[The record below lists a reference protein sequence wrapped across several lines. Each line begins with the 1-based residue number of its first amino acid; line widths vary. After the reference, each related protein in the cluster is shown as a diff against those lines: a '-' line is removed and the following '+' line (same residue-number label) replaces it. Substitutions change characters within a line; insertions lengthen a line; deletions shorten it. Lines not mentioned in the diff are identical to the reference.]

1 MKLNKIIF
9 PMLAAPLLLTGCY
22 DEKMEW
28 HTPEGHNPV
37 TSDEIPL
44 QLQEEIDHYDY
55 IKNYMA
61 QNMPETPIGVGLTAN
76 YYIDADGEHPDYA
89 GLCDAH
95 FQQFVTGNAMK
106 MDAMVNSD
114 GTLNTATLDAF
125 TAKVPGDKQIFGH
138 NFIWHTQ
145 QQQAY
150 LRSLI
155 APTQAQFIIGGIA
168 TQLLN
173 DSYNFNGG
181 TKGGWDVTGDDRVKM
196 SVEEGGGQDGSDCIK
211 LEVLTP
217 GEAYQVQFFY
227 DLTANLDNTKTY
239 KVSFK
244 VKSSVAG
251 GYIQFQ
257 TQSVPSYGSQQWG
270 PEITDLGTGW
280 TKYEWEFTPN
290 YADDNRIICNLGKV
304 AATYYIDDIVFG
316 EKLYDDDSH
325 DVLPGSGINYT
336 LKTAEE
342 KRTAL
347 LGAME
352 SWIGGMLD
360 HVKMKNDT
368 RFVGWDVI
376 NEPITDD
383 GYYRGIDNHFGG
395 SWEDANGLTQ
405 YDAAPVENEET
416 GLTLNWGD
424 NHFYWGY
431 YLGMD
436 YATRAFEIAREH
448 APAGM
453 KLYVNEY
460 GLETNPT
467 KLAKLIDFVNYIDQN
482 STTQVDGIATQMHVQ
497 ANGITREQVDQMFQ
511 TLAATGK
518 LVRVSE
524 LDVALGT
531 SSPTQEDLQLQ
542 SDVYQ
547 MIIKSY
553 KENVPAE
560 QRGGFV
566 VWTLSDAAD
575 EHEYWLNGDKPNL
588 FDENYGRK
596 IAYKGLCDGIAG
608 YDIGADFSGDMWKD
622 QATEDQ
628 EDETGEEAAEPTE

>member
-106 MDAMVNSD
+106 MDAMVNAD

-352 SWIGGMLD
+352 RWIGGMLD
-360 HVKMKNDT
+360 HVKNDT

-395 SWEDANGLTQ
+395 KREDDNGNTQ

-416 GLTLNWGD
+416 GLTLNWVD
-424 NHFYWGY
+424 NNFYWGY

-467 KLAKLIDFVNYIDQN
+467 KLTKLIDFVNYIDQN

-547 MIIKSY
+547 MIIESY

-575 EHEYWLNGDKPNL
+575 EHEYWLKGDKPNL

-608 YDIGADFSGDMWKD
+608 YDIGADFSGDIWKD

>member
-352 SWIGGMLD
+352 RWIGGMLD
-360 HVKMKNDT
+360 HVKNDT

-395 SWEDANGLTQ
+395 NWEDANGLTQ
-405 YDAAPVENEET
+405 HDAAPVENEET
-416 GLTLNWGD
+416 GLTLNWGE

-436 YATRAFEIAREH
+436 YATRAFEIARDH

-547 MIIKSY
+547 MIIESY

-608 YDIGADFSGDMWKD
+608 YDIGADFSGDIWKD

>member
-125 TAKVPGDKQIFGH
+125 TAKVPGDKQIYGH

-360 HVKMKNDT
+360 HVKNGT

-383 GYYRGIDNHFGG
+383 GYYRGIDNQFGG

-436 YATRAFEIAREH
+436 YATRAFEIARDH

-547 MIIKSY
+547 MIIESY

-608 YDIGADFSGDMWKD
+608 YDIGADFSGDIWKD

>member
-360 HVKMKNDT
+360 HVKNDT

-383 GYYRGIDNHFGG
+383 GYYRGIDNQFGG

-436 YATRAFEIAREH
+436 YATRAFEIARDH

-547 MIIKSY
+547 MIIESY

-608 YDIGADFSGDMWKD
+608 YDIGADFSGDIWKD

>member
-352 SWIGGMLD
+352 NWIGGMLD
-360 HVKMKNDT
+360 HVKNDT

-395 SWEDANGLTQ
+395 NWEDANGLTQ

-547 MIIKSY
+547 MIIESY

>member
-360 HVKMKNDT
+360 HVKNDT
-368 RFVGWDVI
+368 HFVGWDVI

-395 SWEDANGLTQ
+395 NWEDANGLTQ

-436 YATRAFEIAREH
+436 YATRAFEIARDH

-531 SSPTQEDLQLQ
+531 ASPTQEDLQPQ

-547 MIIKSY
+547 MIIESY

-608 YDIGADFSGDMWKD
+608 YDIGADFSGDIWKD

>member
-352 SWIGGMLD
+352 NWIGGMLD
-360 HVKMKNDT
+360 HVKNDT

-395 SWEDANGLTQ
+395 NWEDANGLTQ

-436 YATRAFEIAREH
+436 YATRAFEIARDH

-531 SSPTQEDLQLQ
+531 SSPTQDDLQLQ

-547 MIIKSY
+547 MIIESY

-608 YDIGADFSGDMWKD
+608 YDIGADFSGDIWKD

>member
-352 SWIGGMLD
+352 NWIGGMLD
-360 HVKMKNDT
+360 HVKNDT

-395 SWEDANGLTQ
+395 NWEDANGLTQ

-436 YATRAFEIAREH
+436 YATRAFEIARDH

-547 MIIKSY
+547 MIIESY

-608 YDIGADFSGDMWKD
+608 YDIGADFSGDIWKD
-622 QATEDQ
+622 QAIEDQ

>member
-106 MDAMVNSD
+106 MDAMVNAD

-125 TAKVPGDKQIFGH
+125 TAKVPGDKQIYGH

-352 SWIGGMLD
+352 RWIGGMLD
-360 HVKMKNDT
+360 HVKNDT

-395 SWEDANGLTQ
+395 KKEDANGQTQ

-416 GLTLNWGD
+416 GLTLNWID
-424 NHFYWGY
+424 NNFYWGY

-436 YATRAFEIAREH
+436 YATEAFRIAREH

-531 SSPTQEDLQLQ
+531 SSPTLEDLQLQ

-547 MIIKSY
+547 MIIESY

-575 EHEYWLNGDKPNL
+575 EHEYWLKGDKPNL

>member
-181 TKGGWDVTGDDRVKM
+181 TKGGWNVTGDDRVKM

-360 HVKMKNDT
+360 HVKNDT

-436 YATRAFEIAREH
+436 YATRAFEIARDH
-448 APAGM
+448 APVGM

-531 SSPTQEDLQLQ
+531 ASPTLEDLQLQ

-547 MIIKSY
+547 MIIESY
-553 KENVPAE
+553 KANVPEA

-608 YDIGADFSGDMWKD
+608 YDIGADFSGDIWKD

-628 EDETGEEAAEPTE
+628 EDEAGEEAAEPTE

>member
-28 HTPEGHNPV
+28 HTPDGHNPV

-360 HVKMKNDT
+360 HVKNENDT

-547 MIIKSY
+547 MIIESY
-553 KENVPAE
+553 KANVPEA

-608 YDIGADFSGDMWKD
+608 YDIGADFSGDIWKD

>member
-22 DEKMEW
+22 DEKMDW

-44 QLQEEIDHYDY
+44 QLQEEIDNYDY

-61 QNMPETPIGVGLTAN
+61 QYMPETPIGIGLTAD

-106 MDAMVNSD
+106 MDAMVNAD
-114 GTLNTATLDAF
+114 GTLNTATLNAF
-125 TAKVPGDKQIFGH
+125 TAKVPDDKQIFGH

-145 QQQAY
+145 QKQAY
-150 LRSLI
+150 LYSLI
-155 APTQAQFIIGGIA
+155 APEMIVETDGDILTILRNGDFETGQIDPWNGWGGESTREVVA
-168 TQLLN
+168 GEGV
-173 DSYNFNGG
+173 DGSYGLELYNP
-181 TKGGWDVTGDDRVKM
+181 TSGDDYSAQLVYNLNEPLVNGQTYVLRFQIRAIQP
-196 SVEEGGGQDGSDCIK
+196 GGS
-211 LEVLTP
+211 
-217 GEAYQVQFFY
+217 
-227 DLTANLDNTKTY
+227 
-239 KVSFK
+239 
-244 VKSSVAG
+244 
-251 GYIQFQ
+251 IQFAWQ
-257 TQSVPSYGSQQWG
+257 NLNYGNG
-270 PEITDLGTGW
+270 EIYHSFNNIGTDWMTF
-280 TKYEWEFTPN
+280 EEEFTCTK
-290 YADDNRIICNLGKV
+290 DDAQQLCFNFGAV
-304 AATYYIDDIVFG
+304 ANTYYIDNIEFG
-316 EKLYDDDSH
+316 TRIEEGASAQTNRATRATTITY
-325 DVLPGSGINYT
+325 V
-336 LKTAEE
+336 LKTPEE
-342 KRTAL
+342 KRQAL

-360 HVKMKNDT
+360 HVKNDT

-460 GLETNPT
+460 GLETNPA

-482 STTQVDGIATQMHVQ
+482 STTQVDGIATQMHVR

-531 SSPTQEDLQLQ
+531 SSPTQDDLQLQ

-547 MIIKSY
+547 MIVESY

-608 YDIGADFSGDMWKD
+608 YDIGADFSGDIWKD

-628 EDETGEEAAEPTE
+628 EDETGEEATEPTE

>member
-352 SWIGGMLD
+352 RWIGGMLD
-360 HVKMKNDT
+360 HVKNDT
-368 RFVGWDVI
+368 LFVGWDVI

-395 SWEDANGLTQ
+395 NWEDANGLTQ

-436 YATRAFEIAREH
+436 YATRAFKIAREH

-531 SSPTQEDLQLQ
+531 SSPTQDDLQLQ

-547 MIIKSY
+547 MIIESY
-553 KENVPAE
+553 KANVPEA

>member
-181 TKGGWDVTGDDRVKM
+181 TKGGWNVTGDDRVKM

-336 LKTAEE
+336 LKTAKE

-360 HVKMKNDT
+360 HVKNDT

-436 YATRAFEIAREH
+436 YATRAFEIARDH

-531 SSPTQEDLQLQ
+531 SSPTQEDQQLQ

-547 MIIKSY
+547 MIIESY

-575 EHEYWLNGDKPNL
+575 EHEYWLKGDKPNL

-608 YDIGADFSGDMWKD
+608 YDIGADFSGDIWKD

>member
-125 TAKVPGDKQIFGH
+125 TAKVPSDKQIYGH

-145 QQQAY
+145 QQQTY
-150 LRSLI
+150 LLSLI
-155 APTQAQFIIGGIA
+155 APKMIVETDGDIITMLQNGDFETGKLDPWNGWGGESTREVVAGEGVDGSYAAKLYNPAAGSDYYSAQFIYSL
-168 TQLLN
+168 TKPLE
-173 DSYNFNGG
+173 NG
-181 TKGGWDVTGDDRVKM
+181 
-196 SVEEGGGQDGSDCIK
+196 
-211 LEVLTP
+211 
-217 GEAYQVQFFY
+217 
-227 DLTANLDNTKTY
+227 KTY
-239 KVSFK
+239 VLRFQIR
-244 VKSSVAG
+244 AEAPG
-251 GYIQFQ
+251 GSIQFAWQ
-257 TQSVPSYGSQQWG
+257 NLSHDNGELYYTFENIG
-270 PEITDLGTGW
+270 TDWVTF
-280 TKYEWEFTPN
+280 EQEFTCTK
-290 YADDNRIICNLGKV
+290 DDAQELCFNFGKV
-304 AATYYIDDIVFG
+304 ANTYYIDNIEFG
-316 EKLYDDDSH
+316 TRVEEPSQQQANRATRATTITYE
-325 DVLPGSGINYT
+325 
-336 LKTAEE
+336 LKTPEE
-342 KRTAL
+342 KRKAL

-352 SWIGGMLD
+352 SWIGGMLQ
-360 HVKMKNDT
+360 HVSGDQ

-383 GYYRGIDNHFGG
+383 GYYRGIDGHFGWSG
-395 SWEDANGLTQ
+395 EDDNGN
-405 YDAAPVENEET
+405 PVSDQEPTESTTE
-416 GLTLNWGD
+416 GLNLNWYGG
-424 NHFYWGY
+424 HFYWGY

-547 MIIKSY
+547 MIIESY

-575 EHEYWLNGDKPNL
+575 EHEYWLKGDKPNL

>member
-360 HVKMKNDT
+360 HVKNGT

-395 SWEDANGLTQ
+395 NWEDANGLTQ

-436 YATRAFEIAREH
+436 YATRAFEIARDH

-531 SSPTQEDLQLQ
+531 ASPTQEDLQLQ

-547 MIIKSY
+547 MIIESY

-608 YDIGADFSGDMWKD
+608 YDIGADFSGDIWKD